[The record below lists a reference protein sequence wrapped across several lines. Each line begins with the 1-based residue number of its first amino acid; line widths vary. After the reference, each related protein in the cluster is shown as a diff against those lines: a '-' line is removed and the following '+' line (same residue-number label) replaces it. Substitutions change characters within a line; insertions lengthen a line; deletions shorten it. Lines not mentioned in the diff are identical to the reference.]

1 MRQYYPL
8 MPANGEQGPPDKE
21 QGPPG
26 PPDYKVYRSRPGLLS
41 RLRAPDLATLRERLR
56 GKGPVGPAP
65 PGTDRKPGERAA
77 PKERPERP
85 LSRRVLIW
93 VGIVA
98 LAWLAL
104 SLLAFAV
111 SSQIQ
116 KGKLADMGDT
126 LGGNP
131 FMLGFPQ
138 TILVLGTDVRPSGLA
153 ATGEDTPD
161 RCIEAAGQG
170 ETPPSTCSPYRADTI
185 MLVRAGRFAFRKLS
199 IPRDTFA
206 AIPGQEAQKI
216 NAAYAF
222 GGAKLEVQTVEQFL
236 GIDVDQVAVVDF
248 NGFRDF
254 IDAIGGVTVEIDQK
268 VCSEI
273 SGGAENGGFSL
284 FLNPGEHDLNAD
296 QALSLTRTRSNLPAD
311 PQGNPCPPIDDLD
324 RAQFQQDVL
333 SGIKGRMTSITR
345 LPYNFIK
352 GPLIGWNAPKAFV
365 SSMGMLNM
373 PQFVLSAALG
383 FSSKSE
389 VLEPST
395 AGPFGSIAASQEEC
409 ARAVRQFLG
418 HDPPRTPGCSPAS

>member
-8 MPANGEQGPPDKE
+8 MPANGDQGPAGGEQGPPE
-21 QGPPG
+21 

-41 RLRAPDLATLRERLR
+41 RLRSPDLAQLRERLTAR
-56 GKGPVGPAP
+56 APKP
-65 PGTDRKPGERAA
+65 PGAEKEPGEPKA
-77 PKERPERP
+77 PKERPP
-85 LSRRVLIW
+85 WRRVLNW

-104 SLLAFAV
+104 SLLAFAI

-153 ATGEDTPD
+153 AQGEDTPQK
-161 RCIEAAGQG
+161 CIDAAGEGQA
-170 ETPPSTCSPYRADTI
+170 PPSDCSAYRADTI

-199 IPRDTFA
+199 IPRYTFA
-206 AIPGQEAQKI
+206 SIPGHDAQKI

-222 GGAKLEVQTVEQFL
+222 GGAKLEVRTVERFL

-254 IDAIGGVTVEIDQK
+254 IDAIGGVTVEIEQK

-284 FLNPGEHDLNAD
+284 FLDPGEHDLDAD
-296 QALSLTRTRSNLPAD
+296 QALSLTRTRSNLAAD

-324 RAQFQQDVL
+324 RAKFQQDVL

-365 SSMGMLNM
+365 SSMGMLTM

-383 FSSKSE
+383 FSAKSE
-389 VLEPST
+389 VLEPSG
-395 AGPFGSIAASQEEC
+395 AGPLGSLSASQDEC
-409 ARAVRQFLG
+409 ARAVERFLG
-418 HDPPRTPGCSPAS
+418 HDPPRTPACSPG

>member
-8 MPANGEQGPPDKE
+8 MPASGDQGEQDQPE
-21 QGPPG
+21 R
-26 PPDYKVYRSRPGLLS
+26 PDYKVYRSRPGLLS
-41 RLRAPDLATLRERLR
+41 RLRSPDLAKLRERVR
-56 GKGPVGPAP
+56 AKGPTGPAR
-65 PGTDRKPGERAA
+65 PGAEKE
-77 PKERPERP
+77 PKEREERP
-85 LSRRVLIW
+85 PWRRVLNW
-93 VGIVA
+93 VGIAA
-98 LAWLAL
+98 LAWLVL
-104 SLLAFAV
+104 GFLAFAV

-138 TILVLGTDVRPSGLA
+138 TVLVLGTDVRPSGLA
-153 ATGEDTPD
+153 ALGEDTPQN
-161 RCIEAAGQG
+161 CIDAASEGK
-170 ETPPSTCSPYRADTI
+170 TPPTSCSPYRADTI

-206 AIPGQEAQKI
+206 SILGQDAQKI

-254 IDAIGGVTVEIDQK
+254 IDAIGGVTVDIDQK

-284 FLNPGEHDLNAD
+284 FLDPGEHDLDAD
-296 QALSLTRTRSNLPAD
+296 QALSLTRTRANLATD

-324 RAQFQQDVL
+324 RAKFQQDVL

-365 SSMGMLNM
+365 SSMGMLTM

-383 FSSKSE
+383 FSAKSE
-389 VLEPST
+389 VLEPS
-395 AGPFGSIAASQEEC
+395 GPGALGSLTVSQEEC
-409 ARAVRQFLG
+409 ARAVQRFLG
-418 HDPPRTPGCSPAS
+418 HDPPQTPACSPPS

>member
-1 MRQYYPL
+1 MQEYYPL
-8 MPANGEQGPPDKE
+8 MPANGDQGPADGGQGPPE
-21 QGPPG
+21 

-41 RLRAPDLATLRERLR
+41 RLRSPDLATLRERLR
-56 GKGPVGPAP
+56 GKGPTGPDRPDAP
-65 PGTDRKPGERAA
+65 KEPGEPKA
-77 PKERPERP
+77 PKERPT
-85 LSRRVLIW
+85 SRRVLKW
-93 VGIVA
+93 VGIAA
-98 LAWLAL
+98 LAWLVL

-131 FMLGFPQ
+131 LMLGFPQ

-153 ATGEDTPD
+153 ATGEDTPQK
-161 RCIEAAGQG
+161 CIDAAGEGQ
-170 ETPPSTCSPYRADTI
+170 TPPASCSPYRADTI

-206 AIPGQEAQKI
+206 SIPGQDAQKI

-222 GGAKLEVQTVEQFL
+222 GGAKLEVQTVEKFL

-254 IDAIGGVTVEIDQK
+254 IDAIGGVTVEIDTK

-273 SGGAENGGFSL
+273 SGGADQGGFSL
-284 FLNPGEHDLNAD
+284 FLDPGEHDLDAD
-296 QALSLTRTRSNLPAD
+296 EALSLTRTRSNLAAD

-324 RAQFQQDVL
+324 RAKFQQDVL

-345 LPYNFIK
+345 LPHNFIK
-352 GPLIGWNAPKAFV
+352 GPIIGWNAPKAFV
-365 SSMGMLNM
+365 SSMGMLTM
-373 PQFVLSAALG
+373 PQFVVSAALG
-383 FSSKSE
+383 FSAKSE
-389 VLEPST
+389 VLEPSG
-395 AGPFGSIAASQEEC
+395 AGPFGSLSASQDEC
-409 ARAVRQFLG
+409 ARAVRRFLG
-418 HDPPRTPGCSPAS
+418 HDPPNTPTCSPG

>member
-8 MPANGEQGPPDKE
+8 MPADGGQGPTDSEQGPAE
-21 QGPPG
+21 

-41 RLRAPDLATLRERLR
+41 RLRSPDLAKLRERVR
-56 GKGPVGPAP
+56 AKGPTVPAP
-65 PGTDRKPGERAA
+65 PGAGEE
-77 PKERPERP
+77 PKERKERP
-85 LSRRVLIW
+85 PWRRVLKW
-93 VGIVA
+93 VGIAA
-98 LAWLAL
+98 LAWLVL
-104 SLLAFAV
+104 SFLAFAV

-116 KGKLADMGDT
+116 KGKLADMGGT
-126 LGGNP
+126 LGGGP

-138 TILVLGTDVRPSGLA
+138 TVLVLGTDVRPSGLA
-153 ATGEDTPD
+153 APGEATSQK
-161 RCIEAAGQG
+161 CIDAAGEG
-170 ETPPSTCSPYRADTI
+170 KTPPTSCSPYRADTI

-206 AIPGQEAQKI
+206 SIPGHDAQKI

-222 GGAKLEVQTVEQFL
+222 GGAKLEVQTVKQFL
-236 GIDVDQVAVVDF
+236 GIEVDQVAVVDF

-254 IDAIGGVTVEIDQK
+254 IDAIGGVTVDIDQK

-273 SGGAENGGFSL
+273 SGGAANGGFSL
-284 FLNPGEHDLNAD
+284 FLDPGEHDLDAD

-324 RAQFQQDVL
+324 RAKFQQDVL

-352 GPLIGWNAPKAFV
+352 GPIIGWNAPKAFV
-365 SSMGMLNM
+365 SSMGMLTM

-383 FSSKSE
+383 FSAKSE
-389 VLEPST
+389 VLKPSG
-395 AGPFGSIAASQEEC
+395 AGPFGSLTVPQDEC
-409 ARAVRQFLG
+409 ARAAKRFLG
-418 HDPPRTPGCSPAS
+418 HDPPHTPACSPPG

>member
-1 MRQYYPL
+1 MSGACGSITRSCQATGIRAQP
-8 MPANGEQGPPDKE
+8 GGQGPPEK
-21 QGPPG
+21 
-26 PPDYKVYRSRPGLLS
+26 PDYKVYRSRPGFLS
-41 RLRAPDLATLRERLR
+41 RLRSPDLAKLRERVAA
-56 GKGPVGPAP
+56 KGGR
-65 PGTDRKPGERAA
+65 PGAEEKPKRPGA
-77 PKERPERP
+77 PKERPAG
-85 LSRRVLIW
+85 RRVLKW
-93 VGIVA
+93 VAIAA

-138 TILVLGTDVRPSGLA
+138 TVLVLGTDVRPSGLA
-153 ATGEDTPD
+153 ATGEDTPQK
-161 RCIEAAGQG
+161 CIDAASEG
-170 ETPPSTCSPYRADTI
+170 ETPPSSCTPYRADTI

-206 AIPGQEAQKI
+206 SIPGHDAQKI

-222 GGAKLEVQTVEQFL
+222 GGAKLEVRTVEQFL
-236 GIDVDQVAVVDF
+236 GIEVDQVAVVDF

-254 IDAIGGVTVEIDQK
+254 IDAIGGVTVNIDTK

-273 SGGAENGGFSL
+273 SGGADQGGFSL
-284 FLNPGEHDLNAD
+284 FLDPGEHDLNAD
-296 QALSLTRTRSNLPAD
+296 EALSLARTRSNLAED
-311 PQGNPCPPIDDLD
+311 PQGEPCPPIDDLD

-352 GPLIGWNAPKAFV
+352 GPIIGWNAPKAFV
-365 SSMGMLNM
+365 SSMGVLTM
-373 PQFVLSAALG
+373 PQFVISAALG
-383 FSSKSE
+383 FSSDSE
-389 VLEPST
+389 VLEP
-395 AGPFGSIAASQEEC
+395 AGPGPAGSLSVPQEEC
-409 ARAVRQFLG
+409 RRAVKSFLG
-418 HDPPRTPGCSPAS
+418 EDPPKNPACSPS

>member
-8 MPANGEQGPPDKE
+8 MPANGDQGPADSEQGPPE
-21 QGPPG
+21 R
-26 PPDYKVYRSRPGLLS
+26 PDYKVYRSRPGLLS
-41 RLRAPDLATLRERLR
+41 RLRSPDLARLRERVR
-56 GKGPVGPAP
+56 GKGPTFP
-65 PGTDRKPGERAA
+65 PRRGAEQE
-77 PKERPERP
+77 PKERKQRP
-85 LSRRVLIW
+85 AWRRVLKW
-93 VGIVA
+93 VGIAA
-98 LAWLAL
+98 LVWLAI
-104 SLLAFAV
+104 SFLAFAI
-111 SSQIQ
+111 SAQIQ
-116 KGKLADMGDT
+116 KAKLADMGDT

-138 TILVLGTDVRPSGLA
+138 TVLVLGTDVRPSGLA
-153 ATGEDTPD
+153 APGDDTPQKCSD
-161 RCIEAAGQG
+161 AAGEG
-170 ETPPSTCSPYRADTI
+170 ETPPSSCSPYRADTI

-206 AIPGQEAQKI
+206 SVPGHDNQKI

-254 IDAIGGVTVEIDQK
+254 IDAIGGVTVDIDTK

-284 FLNPGEHDLNAD
+284 FLDPGKHDLDAD
-296 QALSLTRTRSNLPAD
+296 EALSLSRTRKNLDTD

-324 RAQFQQDVL
+324 RAKFQQDVL

-345 LPYNFIK
+345 LPYNLIK
-352 GPLIGWNAPKAFV
+352 GPIIGWNAPKAFV
-365 SSMGMLNM
+365 SSMGVLTM

-383 FSSKSE
+383 FSSNSE
-389 VLEPST
+389 VLEPSG
-395 AGPFGSIAASQEEC
+395 AGPFGSLAISQEEC
-409 ARAVRQFLG
+409 ARAVEKFIGREP
-418 HDPPRTPGCSPAS
+418 DRAPACSPSG

>member
-8 MPANGEQGPPDKE
+8 MPANGDQGPAGSEQGPPE
-21 QGPPG
+21 

-41 RLRAPDLATLRERLR
+41 RLRSPDLAQLRERLTAR
-56 GKGPVGPAP
+56 AP
-65 PGTDRKPGERAA
+65 KRPGAEKEPGEPKA
-77 PKERPERP
+77 PKERPP
-85 LSRRVLIW
+85 WRRVLNW

-104 SLLAFAV
+104 SLLAFAI

-116 KGKLADMGDT
+116 KGKLADMGNT

-153 ATGEDTPD
+153 ATGEDTPQK
-161 RCIEAAGQG
+161 CIDAAGEGQ
-170 ETPPSTCSPYRADTI
+170 TPPSGCSAYRADTI

-206 AIPGQEAQKI
+206 SIPGHDAQKI

-254 IDAIGGVTVEIDQK
+254 IDAIGGVTVEIEQK

-284 FLNPGEHDLNAD
+284 FLDPGEHDLDAD
-296 QALSLTRTRSNLPAD
+296 QALSLTRTRSNLAAD

-324 RAQFQQDVL
+324 RAKFQQDVL

-365 SSMGMLNM
+365 SSMGMLTM

-383 FSSKSE
+383 FSAKSE
-389 VLEPST
+389 VLEPSG
-395 AGPFGSIAASQEEC
+395 AGPAGSLSASQEEC
-409 ARAVRQFLG
+409 TRAVERFLG
-418 HDPPRTPGCSPAS
+418 HDPPRTPACSPG

>member
-8 MPANGEQGPPDKE
+8 MPANGDQGPAGGEQGPPE
-21 QGPPG
+21 

-41 RLRAPDLATLRERLR
+41 RLRSPDLAQLRERLTAR
-56 GKGPVGPAP
+56 APKP
-65 PGTDRKPGERAA
+65 PGAEKEPGEPKA
-77 PKERPERP
+77 PKERPP
-85 LSRRVLIW
+85 WRRVLNW

-104 SLLAFAV
+104 SLLAFAI

-153 ATGEDTPD
+153 AQGEDTPQK
-161 RCIEAAGQG
+161 CIDAAGEGQA
-170 ETPPSTCSPYRADTI
+170 PPSDCSAYRADTI

-206 AIPGQEAQKI
+206 SIPGQDAQKI

-222 GGAKLEVQTVEQFL
+222 GGAKLEVRTVERFL

-284 FLNPGEHDLNAD
+284 FLDPGQHDLDAD
-296 QALSLTRTRSNLPAD
+296 QALSLTRTRSNLAAD

-324 RAQFQQDVL
+324 RAKFQQDVL

-365 SSMGMLNM
+365 SSMGMLTM

-383 FSSKSE
+383 FSAKSE
-389 VLEPST
+389 VLEPSG
-395 AGPFGSIAASQEEC
+395 AGPLGSLSASQNEC
-409 ARAVRQFLG
+409 ARAVERFLG
-418 HDPPRTPGCSPAS
+418 HDPPRTPACSPG

>member
-8 MPANGEQGPPDKE
+8 MPANGDQGPAGGEQGPPE
-21 QGPPG
+21 R
-26 PPDYKVYRSRPGLLS
+26 PDYKVYRSRPGLLS
-41 RLRAPDLATLRERLR
+41 RLRSPDLAKLRERLR
-56 GKGPVGPAP
+56 AKGPGAP
-65 PGTDRKPGERAA
+65 GAEERPKAPRE
-77 PKERPERP
+77 PKERRP
-85 LSRRVLIW
+85 WRRAFKW
-93 VGIVA
+93 VGIAA
-98 LAWLAL
+98 LVWLAL

-116 KGKLADMGDT
+116 KGKLADMGNT

-138 TILVLGTDVRPSGLA
+138 TVLVLGTDVRPSGLA
-153 ATGEDTPD
+153 ATGEDTPQK
-161 RCIEAAGQG
+161 CIDAAGEG
-170 ETPPSTCSPYRADTI
+170 RTPPTSCSPYRADTI

-206 AIPGQEAQKI
+206 SIPGHDAQKI
-216 NAAYAF
+216 NGAYAF

-236 GIDVDQVAVVDF
+236 GIEVDQVAVVDF

-254 IDAIGGVTVEIDQK
+254 IDAIGGVTVDIDTK

-273 SGGAENGGFSL
+273 SGGAGNGGFSL
-284 FLNPGEHDLNAD
+284 YLDPGEHDLNAD
-296 QALSLTRTRSNLPAD
+296 EALSLARTRKNLPTD
-311 PQGNPCPPIDDLD
+311 PQGEPCPPIDDLD
-324 RAQFQQDVL
+324 RAKFQQDVL

-345 LPYNFIK
+345 LPYNFVK

-365 SSMGMLNM
+365 SSMGVVTM

-389 VLEPST
+389 VLEPSGP
-395 AGPFGSIAASQEEC
+395 GPFGSLSVSQEEC
-409 ARAVRQFLG
+409 ARAVKRFLG
-418 HDPPRTPGCSPAS
+418 HDPPKTPACSPAG

>member
-1 MRQYYPL
+1 
-8 MPANGEQGPPDKE
+8 
-21 QGPPG
+21 
-26 PPDYKVYRSRPGLLS
+26 
-41 RLRAPDLATLRERLR
+41 
-56 GKGPVGPAP
+56 
-65 PGTDRKPGERAA
+65 
-77 PKERPERP
+77 
-85 LSRRVLIW
+85 
-93 VGIVA
+93 VGIAA
-98 LAWLAL
+98 LAWLVL

-116 KGKLADMGDT
+116 KAKLADMGDT

-153 ATGEDTPD
+153 ATGEDTPQ
-161 RCIEAAGQG
+161 RCIDAAGEG
-170 ETPPSTCSPYRADTI
+170 ETPPSDCSPYRADTI

-206 AIPGQEAQKI
+206 SIPGHDAQKI

-273 SGGAENGGFSL
+273 SGGAEKGGFSL
-284 FLNPGEHDLNAD
+284 FLDPGEHDLNAD
-296 QALSLTRTRSNLPAD
+296 EALSLTRTRSNLSQD

-345 LPYNFIK
+345 LPYNFVK
-352 GPLIGWNAPKAFV
+352 GPIIGWNAPKAFV
-365 SSMGMLNM
+365 SSMGMLTM

-383 FSSKSE
+383 FSAKSE
-389 VLEPST
+389 VLKPSG
-395 AGPFGSIAASQEEC
+395 AGPFSSLAASQEEC

-418 HDPPRTPGCSPAS
+418 HDPPRTPACSPS

>member
-8 MPANGEQGPPDKE
+8 MPANGEQGPPE
-21 QGPPG
+21 

-41 RLRAPDLATLRERLR
+41 RLRAPDLTSLRERLR
-56 GKGPVGPAP
+56 GKGPAGPAP
-65 PGTDRKPGERAA
+65 PGTERKPGEPTA
-77 PKERPERP
+77 PKERPDRP

-170 ETPPSTCSPYRADTI
+170 ETPPSACSPYRADTI

-206 AIPGQEAQKI
+206 AIPGQDAQKI

-345 LPYNFIK
+345 LPYNLIK

-365 SSMGMLNM
+365 SSMGMLTM

-389 VLEPST
+389 VLEPSAT
-395 AGPFGSIAASQEEC
+395 GPFGSIAASQEEC

>member
-8 MPANGEQGPPDKE
+8 MPANGDQGPAGGEQGPP
-21 QGPPG
+21 Q

-41 RLRAPDLATLRERLR
+41 RLRSPDLAQLRERLTAR
-56 GKGPVGPAP
+56 AP
-65 PGTDRKPGERAA
+65 KRPGAEKEPGEPKA
-77 PKERPERP
+77 PRERPP
-85 LSRRVLIW
+85 WRRVLNW
-93 VGIVA
+93 VGIAA
-98 LAWLAL
+98 LVWLAL

-116 KGKLADMGDT
+116 KSKLADMGDT

-138 TILVLGTDVRPSGLA
+138 TVLVLGTDVRPSGLA
-153 ATGEDTPD
+153 AQGEDTPQ
-161 RCIEAAGQG
+161 RCIDAAGEG
-170 ETPPSTCSPYRADTI
+170 HPPPSSCSAYRADTI

-206 AIPGQEAQKI
+206 SIPGHDDQKI

-254 IDAIGGVTVEIDQK
+254 IDAIGGVTVDIDQK

-284 FLNPGEHDLNAD
+284 FLDPGEHDLDAD
-296 QALSLTRTRSNLPAD
+296 QALSLTRTRSNLAED

-324 RAQFQQDVL
+324 RAKFQQDVL

-365 SSMGMLNM
+365 SSMGMLTM

-383 FSSKSE
+383 FSAKSE
-389 VLEPST
+389 VLEPSA
-395 AGPFGSIAASQEEC
+395 AGPLGSISASQEEC
-409 ARAVRQFLG
+409 TQAVKQFLG
-418 HDPPRTPGCSPAS
+418 HDPPRTPACSPG

>member
-1 MRQYYPL
+1 
-8 MPANGEQGPPDKE
+8 MPANGDQGPGGGKQGPPE
-21 QGPPG
+21 R
-26 PPDYKVYRSRPGLLS
+26 PDYKVYRSRPSLLS
-41 RLRAPDLATLRERLR
+41 RLRSPDLATLRDRLR
-56 GKGPVGPAP
+56 AKGPSRPGPEERPRAP
-65 PGTDRKPGERAA
+65 EA
-77 PKERPERP
+77 PKERLPW
-85 LSRRVLIW
+85 RRVLKW
-93 VGIVA
+93 VGIAA

-104 SLLAFAV
+104 SIVAFAV

-138 TILVLGTDVRPSGLA
+138 TVLVLGTDVRPSGLA
-153 ATGEDTPD
+153 ATNEATPQK
-161 RCIEAAGQG
+161 CIDAAGEG
-170 ETPPSTCSPYRADTI
+170 KPPPSTCSPYRADTI

-206 AIPGQEAQKI
+206 SIPGHDAQKI

-254 IDAIGGVTVEIDQK
+254 IDAIGGVTVDIDTK

-284 FLNPGEHDLNAD
+284 FLDPGEHDLNAD
-296 QALSLTRTRSNLPAD
+296 EALSLARTRKNLPTD
-311 PQGNPCPPIDDLD
+311 QQGNPCPPIDDLD
-324 RAQFQQDVL
+324 RAEFQQDVL

-352 GPLIGWNAPKAFV
+352 GPIIGWNAPKAFV
-365 SSMGMLNM
+365 SSMGMLTM

-383 FSSKSE
+383 FSSKSQ
-389 VLEPST
+389 VLEP
-395 AGPFGSIAASQEEC
+395 AGPGPLGSLTVSQEEC
-409 ARAVRQFLG
+409 ASAVKRFLG
-418 HDPPRTPGCSPAS
+418 HDPPETPACSPAG

>member
-8 MPANGEQGPPDKE
+8 MPANGEQGPTE
-21 QGPPG
+21 

-41 RLRAPDLATLRERLR
+41 RLRAPDLATLRERLS
-56 GKGPVGPAP
+56 GKGPAGPAP
-65 PGTDRKPGERAA
+65 PGTERKPAEPAA

-153 ATGEDTPD
+153 ATGEDTPE

-206 AIPGQEAQKI
+206 AIPGQDAQKI

-365 SSMGMLNM
+365 SSMGMLTM

-389 VLEPST
+389 VLEPSA

-418 HDPPRTPGCSPAS
+418 HDPPRTPGCSPAG

>member
-8 MPANGEQGPPDKE
+8 MRANGDQGPADSE

-26 PPDYKVYRSRPGLLS
+26 RPDYKVYRSRPGLLS
-41 RLRAPDLATLRERLR
+41 RLRSPDLAKLRERVR
-56 GKGPVGPAP
+56 GKGPTVPTRRGA
-65 PGTDRKPGERAA
+65 EEE
-77 PKERPERP
+77 PKERKERP
-85 LSRRVLIW
+85 AWRRVLKW
-93 VGIVA
+93 VGIAA
-98 LAWLAL
+98 LIWLAI
-104 SLLAFAV
+104 SFLAFAI
-111 SSQIQ
+111 SAQIQ
-116 KGKLADMGDT
+116 KAKLADMGDT

-138 TILVLGTDVRPSGLA
+138 TVLVLGTDVRPSGLA
-153 ATGEDTPD
+153 APGEDTPQKCSD
-161 RCIEAAGQG
+161 AAGEG
-170 ETPPSTCSPYRADTI
+170 RTPPTACSPYRADTI

-206 AIPGQEAQKI
+206 SIPGHDAQKI

-254 IDAIGGVTVEIDQK
+254 IDAIGGVTVDIDTK

-273 SGGAENGGFSL
+273 SGGAGNGGFSL
-284 FLNPGEHDLNAD
+284 FLDPGAHDLDAD
-296 QALSLTRTRSNLPAD
+296 QALSLARTRKNLAAD

-324 RAQFQQDVL
+324 RAKFQQDVL

-345 LPYNFIK
+345 LPYNLIK
-352 GPLIGWNAPKAFV
+352 GPIIGWNAPKAFV
-365 SSMGMLNM
+365 SSMGVLTM

-383 FSSKSE
+383 FSSNSE
-389 VLEPST
+389 VLEPSG
-395 AGPFGSIAASQEEC
+395 AGSLGSLTISQEEC
-409 ARAVRQFLG
+409 ARAVEQFLG
-418 HDPPRTPGCSPAS
+418 HEPDRAPACSPSG